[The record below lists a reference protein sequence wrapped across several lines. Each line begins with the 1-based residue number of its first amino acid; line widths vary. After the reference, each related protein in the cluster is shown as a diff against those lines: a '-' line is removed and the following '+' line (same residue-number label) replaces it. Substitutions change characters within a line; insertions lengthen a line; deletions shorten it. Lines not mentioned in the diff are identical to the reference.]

1 MTRSLHYGFVVFV
14 VLVGGACTSNAQG
27 RDATAGSRIFS
38 TNCAGCHGSDGRG
51 GERAPNIATARNV
64 AALGDGEL
72 VNFVGNG
79 IPGAGMPAFS
89 FLGDRGISDVI
100 AYLRVLQGKTDA
112 VKVTGDAMAGRTLFF
127 GKAECSRCH
136 MMDGEGGFI
145 ASDLSDYG
153 SGTALEHIWSAI
165 VEPEKVVSPKSEV
178 VGVRTV
184 EGESVRGV
192 LRAEDNFTLV
202 IQLENGRYRRFKKD
216 RLTNV
221 HHTGQSLMPTDYK
234 SRLSPKELD
243 DLVSYLVR
251 SAISMAPDAA
261 RKKTKESQ

>member
-1 MTRSLHYGFVVFV
+1 MRRSLYYDFV
-14 VLVGGACTSNAQG
+14 VLALLAGGAYGSYAQG
-27 RDATAGSRIFS
+27 GDAAAGSRIFS
-38 TNCAGCHGSDGRG
+38 SNCAGCHGSDGRG

-64 AALGDGEL
+64 ASLKDTEL
-72 VNFVGNG
+72 SNFVRNG

-89 FLGDRGISDVI
+89 FLGERGVLDVI

-112 VKVTGDAMAGRTLFF
+112 VEVTGDTTAGRALFF
-127 GKAECSRCH
+127 GSAECSRCH
-136 MMDGEGGFI
+136 MMHGEGGFI

-153 SGTALEHIWSAI
+153 SGVAPERIRSAI

-178 VGVRTV
+178 VEVRTAA
-184 EGESVRGV
+184 GESLRGV
-192 LRAEDNFTLV
+192 LRAEDNFILV

-216 RLTNV
+216 SLADV
-221 HHTGQSLMPTDYK
+221 HHTGQSLMPRDYK

-251 SAISMAPDAA
+251 SAAPMEPSAP
-261 RKKTKESQ
+261 REKTGDSQ

>member
-1 MTRSLHYGFVVFV
+1 MLK
-14 VLVGGACTSNAQG
+14 
-27 RDATAGSRIFS
+27 
-38 TNCAGCHGSDGRG
+38 
-51 GERAPNIATARNV
+51 
-64 AALGDGEL
+64 
-72 VNFVGNG
+72 
-79 IPGAGMPAFS
+79 AGMPQLAVASFPPIAQVVMVRTAAAGSGLRILRRRGMWLRLETENWSTSFATAFPEPGCLRS
-89 FLGDRGISDVI
+89 LFLGDRGISDVI

-145 ASDLSDYG
+145 ASDLSNYG
-153 SGTALEHIWSAI
+153 SGTAPEHIWSAI

-178 VGVRTV
+178 GGVRTV
-184 EGESVRGV
+184 EGENVRGV

-202 IQLENGRYRRFKKD
+202 IQLENGRYRRFEKD
-216 RLTNV
+216 RLTDV
-221 HHTGQSLMPTDYK
+221 HHTGKSLMPTDYK

-261 RKKTKESQ
+261 RKKTKESQWVASVYFGPF